1 VGTQLEARRLAAIL
15 AADMVGY
22 SGLMEADEA
31 GTIAGH
37 KALRKELIDP
47 KIAEHGGR
55 IVKTMGDGIL
65 AEFPSVV
72 AAVACAVDMQRAIQ
86 EREAELPRDRRIQ
99 YRVGVNLGDII
110 VDGDDILGDGVNV
123 ASRLEALAEPGGI
136 CIPGKVLHEV
146 RNKLDVGYEFIG
158 ERKVKNIE
166 TPVPAYRVRLEPEAA
181 GTIVGEDRTDRGW
194 RRPAMLLITAGI
206 ILVAGSVAWWW
217 QVRAPRVEPA
227 DLLKVAT
234 PVRDK
239 PSIAVLPFANL
250 SDDTEQEWFV
260 DGMTEDLITD
270 LSKISGLIVI
280 ARNSAFTYKGKDV
293 NAHEVAADLNVSHI
307 LEGSVRR
314 AGDQLRIN
322 VQLIDAS
329 TGSHLWADR
338 YDESMDNVFAL
349 QDRVTRRVV
358 SALAVTLTASDE
370 QRLTVEGTTSVAA
383 YEAFLRGWEHVRR
396 FTPEDFAAAR
406 NYFEKAVEF
415 DPEYGRAYAA
425 LAMIYYR
432 AFELKWARE
441 LGVGWDVARLRAGSY
456 LQRALENP
464 TPLAYRVQSDI
475 YLRVKRSDDALERAE
490 RALALDPNDPENQV
504 AVAKSLI
511 FLGREEEAIELIETA
526 MNFEVHYPSEYLY
539 LLGLAYFGLERY
551 EEAASNFEEALVR
564 NPENYRIKGPLAAS
578 YAYLEREDDAR
589 LAFQDYYGEEPP
601 SHYGR
606 WSEEDMWLRWP
617 YKDQADWDR
626 LKKGLTEAAQR
637 EFESRSSRP
646 GGSLWD

>member
-1 VGTQLEARRLAAIL
+1 VGTQREARRLAAIL

-31 GTIAGH
+31 GTIARQ
-37 KALRKELIDP
+37 KAHRKELIDP
-47 KIAEHGGR
+47 EIAEHGGR

-65 AEFPSVV
+65 VEFPSVV
-72 AAVACAVDMQRAIQ
+72 AAVACAVKMQRAIQ
-86 EREAELPRDRRIQ
+86 EREAELPKDRRIQ
-99 YRVGVNLGDII
+99 YRVGINLGDIVI
-110 VDGDDILGDGVNV
+110 DGDDILGDGVNV

-136 CIPGKVLHEV
+136 CVPSKVLHEV

-166 TPVPAYRVRLEPEAA
+166 TPVPAYRVLLEREAA
-181 GTIVGEDRTDRGW
+181 GTIVGEEQADR
-194 RRPAMLLITAGI
+194 RRQGLAMLLVAAGI
-206 ILVAGSVAWWW
+206 FLVAGSGAWWW
-217 QVRAPRVEPA
+217 QLRAPGGEPTDVSKIA
-227 DLLKVAT
+227 VPAG
-234 PVRDK
+234 DK

-293 NAHEVAADLNVSHI
+293 NAQEVAEDLNVSHI

-329 TGSHLWADR
+329 TGGHLWADR
-338 YDESMDNVFAL
+338 YDETMDNIFAL
-349 QDRVTRRVV
+349 QDRVARRVV

-370 QRLTVEGTTSVAA
+370 QRLTVEGTRNIAA

-406 NYFEKAVEF
+406 DYFEKAIEL
-415 DPEYGRAYAA
+415 DPEYARAYAA

-432 AFELKWARE
+432 GFELRWSRE

-464 TPLAYRVQSDI
+464 TPLAYRVQSEM
-475 YLRVKRSDDALERAE
+475 YLRVKRTDEALERAE
-490 RALALDPNDPENQV
+490 RALALDPNDPENQA

-511 FLGREEEAIELIETA
+511 FLGREEEAIERIETA
-526 MNFEVHYPSEYLY
+526 MSSEVHYPSEYLY
-539 LLGLAYFGLERY
+539 LLGLAYFGMERY
-551 EEAASNFEEALVR
+551 EEAASNFEEALSR
-564 NPENYRIKGPLAAS
+564 SPENYRIKAPLAAS
-578 YAYLEREDDAR
+578 YVYLGRKDDAR
-589 LAFQDYYGEEPP
+589 LAFEEYYEEEPP

-617 YKDQADWDR
+617 YEHQADWDR
-626 LKKGLTEAAQR
+626 LKKGLTDAAQR
-637 EFESRSSRP
+637 EFDGRSSRP